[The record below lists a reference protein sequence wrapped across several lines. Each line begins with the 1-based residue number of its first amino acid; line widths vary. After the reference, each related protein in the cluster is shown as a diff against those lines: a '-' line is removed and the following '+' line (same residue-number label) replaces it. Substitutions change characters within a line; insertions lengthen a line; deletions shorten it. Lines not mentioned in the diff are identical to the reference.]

1 MTPLVEMLGR
11 VVLAFLGWLGAVVL
25 VALRTAR
32 RLAVLD
38 RAELFRWFVHFGAR
52 SLGLGAAAGALT
64 GATVVLQAGVYA
76 NQFGARLYTG
86 WAAGYGLLWEF
97 GPLVLG
103 LLMSAR
109 IGARNAA
116 ELALLTIDGQIEGLK
131 GVSLDPHR
139 ILVAPRVIAA
149 ILSIVALSMV
159 TFLVAVGFETVAAYL
174 MLGLPARVFL
184 ESFTDMLRLS
194 DVAAGLLKSL
204 GFALAIALV
213 STTAGLRVRGGA
225 QGVGRA
231 AANAVFASCA
241 TIFALDFVLTPLLA
255 RALG

>member
-11 VVLAFLGWLGAVVL
+11 VVLAFLGGSGPWCSSPF
-25 VALRTAR
+25 AR
-32 RLAVLD
+32 HDVSRCSTGPSSFD
-38 RAELFRWFVHFGAR
+38 GSSTSGRGR
-52 SLGLGAAAGALT
+52 SGLGAAAGALT

-241 TIFALDFVLTPLLA
+241 TIFALTSS
-255 RALG
+255 